1 MTVGP
6 VEYVV
11 IAFPGSRFNGD
22 VVPALAELVEQGTVH
37 ILDLVFVHKSE
48 DGTMT
53 VGEVEALDPE
63 LGAVF
68 ARLEG
73 DIDDLLNDD
82 DLNDIAAEMTP
93 NSTAAVLVWENLWA
107 ARFAEAVRASG
118 GELVDSGRIPHEIVL
133 EALAYAGIEA

>member
-22 VVPALAELVEQGTVH
+22 VVPALAELVEQQFVH

-53 VGEVEALDPE
+53 AGEVEALDPE

-73 DIDDLLNDD
+73 DIDDLLNEE
-82 DLNDIAAEMTP
+82 DLSDIAAEMAA
-93 NSTAAVLVWENLWA
+93 NSVAVVIVWENLWA

-118 GELVDSGRIPHEIVL
+118 GELVDSGRIPHDV
-133 EALAYAGIEA
+133 AVAAMTYSGIED